1 MKKIL
6 TLLLGILLFCSGCT
20 FGIKEH
26 TMKDL
31 NVTNKPVPKD
41 LTIIS
46 VGDSL
51 TQGIGDSTNK
61 GGYIP
66 YLAKDLETMR
76 MIKKVN
82 FQNFGV
88 RGNRTDQLLKRLQ
101 QKELGASIS
110 KADLVIITIGGN
122 DIMKVFKD
130 NFSELEMSKFNQ
142 ALIGYKQRLNNI
154 IKTIRKKNP
163 HAGIVLIGLYNPFIK
178 WFSDIKEVDE
188 IIYEWNNTSK
198 QLINNY
204 KKTIFV
210 PVADI
215 FANQEENLLYSD
227 NFHPND
233 HGYELIAKRIYSFL
247 NNERKLKNL
256 IE

>member
-1 MKKIL
+1 
-6 TLLLGILLFCSGCT
+6 
-20 FGIKEH
+20 
-26 TMKDL
+26 MKDL

-41 LTIIS
+41 LTIVS

-163 HAGIVLIGLYNPFIK
+163 HAGIVLIGLYNPFI
-178 WFSDIKEVDE
+178 
-188 IIYEWNNTSK
+188 
-198 QLINNY
+198 
-204 KKTIFV
+204 
-210 PVADI
+210 
-215 FANQEENLLYSD
+215 
-227 NFHPND
+227 
-233 HGYELIAKRIYSFL
+233 
-247 NNERKLKNL
+247 
-256 IE
+256 